1 MRLILLLFLSLLSL
15 FANPLQEAIDT
26 ASPYDTLKLN
36 KGLYQGNVV
45 IDKPLTIVGKEDGV
59 VIRGDRNG
67 SVISI
72 RSSFVTLKNLTI
84 THSGENF
91 FSIDSAIQMSH
102 AKACVVDNCTLKD
115 TLYGIDMNMVSD
127 SNISN
132 NHITSNGKEIEFRG
146 NALKLYYAHHN
157 HFLNNTIVQ
166 VKDVTLNYSN
176 HNVFEKNRF
185 ENNRFATHLSLSHD
199 NLFKNN
205 FYQYNSVAIMLMGAK
220 DTMIVGNQILS
231 SKGAAGIGAVIK
243 GVSNFHFEQ
252 NRVKFNAKG
261 LYIDGGEKDRSIKK
275 GKDIKRYLINNE
287 IAYNKEAIHF
297 HQSIKNNLIRGNRI
311 VDNIDDIVKDLPSE
325 PSTSNTVEHNYW
337 DKYEGFDRDGD
348 NIGDTPH
355 QIYQYADSLWE
366 YHPKLKF
373 FYASPLMSLLNFMSR
388 LAPFIEP
395 NLLLE
400 DSEPIVEEE
409 IL

>member
-1 MRLILLLFLSLLSL
+1 MKLLSLLLLSL
-15 FANPLQEAIDT
+15 FPLLANSLQDAIDK
-26 ASPYDTLKLN
+26 ASPYDTLKLS
-36 KGLYQGNVV
+36 KALYHGNIV
-45 IDKPLTIVGKEDGV
+45 INKPLTIVGKEDGV
-59 VIRGDRNG
+59 IVKGDGKG

-84 THSGENF
+84 THSGESF
-91 FSIDSAIQMSH
+91 FTIDAAIQMNQV
-102 AKACVVDNCTLKD
+102 KGCLIDNCTLKN

-132 NHITSNGKEIEFRG
+132 NNISSNGKEIEFRG
-146 NALKLYYAHHN
+146 NALKLYYAHRN
-157 HFLNNTIVQ
+157 RFVNNTIEQ

-176 HNVFEKNRF
+176 HNIFEKNRF
-185 ENNRFATHLSLSHD
+185 INNRFATHLSLSNS
-199 NLFKNN
+199 NLFQSN
-205 FYQYNSVAIMLMGAK
+205 FYQYNSVAMMVMGAK
-220 DTMIVGNQILS
+220 DTNITNNQILS
-231 SKGAAGIGAVIK
+231 SKGASGIGIVIK
-243 GVSNFHFEQ
+243 GVSNFHFEK
-252 NRVKFNAKG
+252 NHVKFNAKG
-261 LYIDGGEKDRSIKK
+261 LYIDGGEKGK
-275 GKDIKRYLINNE
+275 GKKRYLINNE

-297 HQSIKNNLIRGNRI
+297 HQSIKDNLIKGNRI
-311 VDNIDDIVKDLPSE
+311 VDNIDDIVKDLPSK
-325 PSTSNTVEHNYW
+325 PSTFNTIEHNYW

-400 DSEPIVEEE
+400 DSKPIVEDYDS
-409 IL
+409 I